1 MSEYQEALIEA
12 LESIGETD
20 WPSIWIG
27 AIVTAFVSF
36 VGGATAYFIAK
47 MQIDKYIKNEI
58 AKEKIVNASKLR
70 IERYEQ
76 IYSIICNLET
86 FAEEI
91 SSNIKVI
98 TVNMSNEH
106 LQRGYKKIYDR
117 YINETRNN
125 SNGIEENLSK
135 LKYQKIYF
143 KNLKIDLEQLELFK
157 MDILVS
163 LMGFSLYF
171 SDDHLYSNEVGNRQA
186 VVIKIE
192 NELKKF
198 NTAKIN
204 FFNELREIKQEIE
217 VYFDDVV
224 LSDVDV

>member
-117 YINETRNN
+117 YINEARNN